1 MEHTFFTQERASPAL
16 FEMNRAEVETL
27 SRLLSKV
34 IATTSDQ
41 TECAVTPDR
50 VQKVARAEAY
60 YRFRRKREN
69 VAEELF
75 GKDLFVDPNWDMLLD
90 LYIHTVRGIPVR
102 ITSACLASYSPAT
115 TALRHIGKLERRG
128 IVKKMPHE
136 KDGRVL
142 QLKLTDKGLAM
153 MDDIA
158 ELLPFRQV

>member
-1 MEHTFFTQERASPAL
+1 MEHQFFTQERTSPAL
-16 FEMNRAEVETL
+16 FDMNRSEVETL

-41 TECAVTPDR
+41 TECAVTPER

-69 VAEELF
+69 VAEGLF
-75 GKDLFVDPNWDMLLD
+75 GKDLFVDPNWDLLLD

-102 ITSACLASYSPAT
+102 ITSACLASYSPPT
-115 TALRHIGKLERRG
+115 TALRHIAKLERRG
-128 IVKKMPHE
+128 VLQKVPHE
-136 KDGRVL
+136 SDGRVI
-142 QLKLTDKGLAM
+142 QLKLTEKGLTM
-153 MDDIA
+153 MDEIT